1 MRHSGRR
8 VTKSFPLQSSGANQ
22 HIEENQEMSRKE
34 AYQLLAGIGVPFGP
48 DGEPIGIWDD

>member
-1 MRHSGRR
+1 MSHSDR
-8 VTKSFPLQSSGANQ
+8 VTKPFSSQSSDVDQ

-34 AYQLLAGIGVPFGP
+34 AYQLLASIGVPFGP